1 MTGKTAIVTGANA
14 GLGYET
20 TRALA
25 RRGYRVVMA
34 CRNAAKAEAAQ
45 RRLLE
50 EESGIELVLLQLDV
64 SEPDSIRTFVE
75 RFAADI
81 GELDLLV
88 NNAGIVAMPLSRNS
102 AGHEMQLATNYLG
115 AFALTGLLL
124 PYFSAESQCRIV
136 NVGSLAHRFGKLA
149 FDDFNW
155 EATPYNEMQ
164 GYARSKVALLT
175 FTLELGRRLAG
186 HGKNILAVAAHP
198 GFAATEILKNS
209 NSSIAPKGPFGKWF
223 NDRLEIFIPRPADA
237 ARSCV
242 LAACSNDVRSGDYY
256 GPGGFLEIAGKPAKA
271 RMNPIARSPE
281 SGRRLWKISE
291 SMTGVRYLD

>member
-1 MTGKTAIVTGANA
+1 
-14 GLGYET
+14 
-20 TRALA
+20 
-25 RRGYRVVMA
+25 
-34 CRNAAKAEAAQ
+34 
-45 RRLLE
+45 
-50 EESGIELVLLQLDV
+50 
-64 SEPDSIRTFVE
+64 
-75 RFAADI
+75 
-81 GELDLLV
+81 
-88 NNAGIVAMPLSRNS
+88 MPLSRNS

-186 HGKNILAVAAHP
+186 HGKTILAVAAHP

-209 NSSIAPKGPFGKWF
+209 NSSIAPRGPLGKWF
-223 NDRLEIFIPRPADA
+223 NDRLEIYIPRPADA
-237 ARSCV
+237 ARSSV
-242 LAACSNDVRSGDYY
+242 LAASSNDVRVRVLGSTNRFTIVLPRSAGT
-256 GPGGFLEIAGKPAKA
+256 FLMSREAISFIEAAVS
-271 RMNPIARSPE
+271 RMRRISSTE
-281 SGRRLWKISE
+281 SA
-291 SMTGVRYLD
+291 